1 MGVVHHSLYKE
12 YEDRYYYKYVCASFR
27 NPPRPQVA
35 KTQMIKV
42 IVLLVLLITIYSCTG
57 MEFVCNDLFDNTL
70 SLSEKADILKQCS
83 KGQLMWK
90 KEF

>member
-1 MGVVHHSLYKE
+1 
-12 YEDRYYYKYVCASFR
+12 
-27 NPPRPQVA
+27 
-35 KTQMIKV
+35 MIKV

>member
-1 MGVVHHSLYKE
+1 MVHHSLYKE

-42 IVLLVLLITIYSCTG
+42 IVLLIVAMTICSCG
-57 MEFVCNDLFDNTL
+57 WKPIIICDFDDT
-70 SLSEKADILKQCS
+70 SSILKDCV
-83 KGQLMWK
+83 KRPQLGIS

>member
-1 MGVVHHSLYKE
+1 MVHHSLYKE

-42 IVLLVLLITIYSCTG
+42 IVLLIVAMTICSCGWKPKVSCTVENKDTIIKDCIERP
-57 MEFVCNDLFDNTL
+57 EFGLV
-70 SLSEKADILKQCS
+70 
-83 KGQLMWK
+83 